1 VQLNILLPFELSLL
15 TIDNGVLLELLTQ
28 LSLLFP
34 VLFEASNIL
43 SLLLLAYLLQ
53 GCLTLPIKQI

>member
-1 VQLNILLPFELSLL
+1 MQLNILLPLELSLL

-34 VLFEASNIL
+34 VLFEASNVL

-53 GCLTLPIKQI
+53 GGLTLPIKQV